1 MHIFLIDDD
10 PVMVKLQTM
19 ILTRAGHTVTT
30 EVDSDVAMSR
40 IKELRPDCVVT
51 DLMMPGIDGYQ
62 LISLI
67 RKEPDLG
74 HVIIIVLSSKMF
86 PQDRRQA
93 FEFGANGFISKP
105 ISPATFLEKVAEI
118 IENPDKAPNEAL
130 NNNSGA

>member
-19 ILTRAGHTVTT
+19 ILTKAGHTVTT
-30 EVDSDVAMSR
+30 EIDSDKAMAR
-40 IKELRPDCVVT
+40 IRELRPDCVIT

-67 RKEPDLG
+67 RKEPGLDRT
-74 HVIIIVLSSKMF
+74 VIIVLSSKMF
-86 PQDRRQA
+86 SQDRRQA

-105 ISPATFLEKVAEI
+105 ISPATFLAQVTEI
-118 IENPDKAPNEAL
+118 IESFP
-130 NNNSGA
+130 